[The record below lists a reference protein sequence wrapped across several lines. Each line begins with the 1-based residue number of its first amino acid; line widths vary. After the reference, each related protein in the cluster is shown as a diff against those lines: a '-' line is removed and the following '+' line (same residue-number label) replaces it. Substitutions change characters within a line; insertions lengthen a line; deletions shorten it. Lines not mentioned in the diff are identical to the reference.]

1 MNDIV
6 VKEKETSI
14 APATTQAMVAGV
26 EKEIEA
32 AVVIAHRFPRDH
44 GRALKSIEAACSNT
58 RLAELAEYS
67 YPKGGTTV
75 EGPSIR
81 LLEAIVQCW
90 GNIRGGVKITHQT
103 ANESYATAWAWDLET
118 NMYHGTDIIVP
129 HVRDTKKA
137 RYAITDNREIY
148 ELVANQ
154 GARRYRK
161 CLETVIPRHIV
172 DAARDA
178 ANRTLE
184 NLGDLE
190 SRRAKMVEAFKKF
203 SVTQDQIEKR
213 LGKKIIGVGNA
224 ELTAMN
230 KIYNSLRDGM
240 TKVADWF
247 ESSDPG
253 MILNEQNEA
262 ARGPA
267 DPKAADEL
275 AKKMFA
281 KACSEAKAAGAE
293 PLALLRAAIPNPKLT
308 QADIDKATGA
318 VLTAYAELIDR
329 WVKDNQP

>member
-1 MNDIV
+1 MNDLAV
-6 VKEKETSI
+6 REKETAV
-14 APATTQAMVAGV
+14 APASTQAMVAGV

-32 AVVIAHRFPRDH
+32 AVIIAHRFPRDQ
-44 GRALKSIEAACSNT
+44 GRALKNIESACTNT

-81 LLEAIVQCW
+81 LLEAIVQSW
-90 GNIRGGVKITHQT
+90 GNVRGGVKITHQT
-103 ANESYATAWAWDLET
+103 LEESHATAWAWDLET
-118 NMYHGTDIIVP
+118 NAYYAIDIIVP
-129 HVRDTKKA
+129 HIRDTKKGS
-137 RYAITDNREIY
+137 YPITDKREIY

-161 CLETVIPRHIV
+161 CLETIIPRHIV

-178 ANRTLE
+178 ANQTMN

-190 SRRAKMVEAFKKF
+190 TRRAKMIEAFKKAGV
-203 SVTQDQIEKR
+203 SQDQIEKR
-213 LGKKIIGVGNA
+213 LGKKIVGVGNA

-247 ESSDPG
+247 ESTDPE
-253 MILNEQNEA
+253 MIIKEQTE
-262 ARGPA
+262 GVKA
-267 DPKAADEL
+267 DPAQTL
-275 AKKMFA
+275 ALAQKMFHKASADA
-281 KACSEAKAAGAE
+281 KNAGAD

-308 QADIDKATGA
+308 QADVDKATGA
-318 VLTAYAELIDR
+318 VLTAYAELIDQ
-329 WVKDNQP
+329 WVKANQP